1 MEKKTQGST
10 QVVLSYRGWWPQQK
24 NQKFWIRRLHL
35 IWQTR
40 QPRTGHK
47 QANQTSGTK
56 GSKAKGK
63 RKEKQ
68 QTNNLEDDQFNAT
81 VDRRSAALEKLAASQ
96 SEKARNTRNN
106 TYLNLL
112 YKHTINYDEDMLRRH
127 KQVLDEIFNCIHQLM
142 WRCDD

>member
-1 MEKKTQGST
+1 MVNTAKEPKILNPEIT
-10 QVVLSYRGWWPQQK
+10 P
-24 NQKFWIRRLHL
+24 HL
-35 IWQTR
+35 
-40 QPRTGHK
+40 
-47 QANQTSGTK
+47 ANQAAKNWTPTGQPTSGTK
-56 GSKAKGK
+56 GRKAKEKGK

-81 VDRRSAALEKLAASQ
+81 VYRRSAALEKLAASQ

-127 KQVLDEIFNCIHQLM
+127 KQMRYLRNCIHQLM
-142 WRCDD
+142 CRL